1 MHLLLWVVRE
11 LTSRNEFWPTVPNK
25 DVDLT
30 TTLEMLEDVLS
41 MVNFSAGGFTSSS
54 LSLCSLLD
62 VN

>member
-41 MVNFSAGGFTSSS
+41 TVHFSAGGFTSSS

-62 VN
+62 GN